1 MYCSKRKGSY
11 YFHPGAELAVSG
23 RVTDQISGSK
33 SRDSPL
39 CSTLEAAGEQCWN
52 LEELWLE
59 GWPWQINDNAHDLRC
74 PTLLSFMYMYVFW
87 DQIWNHM
94 GKRMLRK
101 PIPAILSQQSV
112 KIPQCGLLQSSE
124 NVSPLTLLFTPITEP
139 ILLNFLLELLCRLPP
154 LFLWRHVWT
163 VSLVWFSL
171 FSLCHGKSC
180 NMSPTSEPDQCLLP
194 NCSKP

>member
-23 RVTDQISGSK
+23 RVTDQLSGSK

-59 GWPWQINDNAHDLRC
+59 GWPWQINDNAHDIRC

-101 PIPAILSQQSV
+101 PVPAILSQQSV
-112 KIPQCGLLQSSE
+112 KIPQCSLLQSSE
-124 NVSPLTLLFTPITEP
+124 NVTID
-139 ILLNFLLELLCRLPP
+139 
-154 LFLWRHVWT
+154 
-163 VSLVWFSL
+163 SLVHTHNRAHSVKLSFGVALSSPSSVPMASCLNSLPGLVFSL
-171 FSLCHGKSC
+171 QFMPWGIMQSVPGFRA
-180 NMSPTSEPDQCLLP
+180 
-194 NCSKP
+194 